1 MLKTSNVKRSF
12 LFQFSIARCKK
23 WLSRNRPFFISEAK
37 SEMIFSFVNTEALLI
52 LNSTTAK
59 MAES

>member
-1 MLKTSNVKRSF
+1 MSSVAFFFSF
-12 LFQFSIARCKK
+12 LLLDAKNGYLEID
-23 WLSRNRPFFISEAK
+23 LFFISEAK